1 MPDEEVKTKRAYHR
15 KPKVSPNHNGS
26 KALAEIDNRLAQAIQ
41 ERTKLHAE
49 VSQLISAQERLSRVE
64 QEINSLVQ
72 LQQRLVNPG
81 ASPMAEASPSSL
93 PLPPDARLA
102 QPFVGI
108 SSIPS
113 PHQPKP
119 TTANMGPELLKEGGF
134 S

>member
-1 MPDEEVKTKRAYHR
+1 MPEEVVKLKRAYHR
-15 KPKVSPNHNGS
+15 KPKVPQNPNGS

-41 ERTKLHAE
+41 ERTKIHAE

-72 LQQRLVNPG
+72 LQQRLVNPN
-81 ASPMAEASPSSL
+81 ADPMVNVQTDPNGPMPDL
-93 PLPPDARLA
+93 RHTRPLT
-102 QPFVGI
+102 GI
-108 SSIPS
+108 TSIPA
-113 PHQPKP
+113 PREPKP